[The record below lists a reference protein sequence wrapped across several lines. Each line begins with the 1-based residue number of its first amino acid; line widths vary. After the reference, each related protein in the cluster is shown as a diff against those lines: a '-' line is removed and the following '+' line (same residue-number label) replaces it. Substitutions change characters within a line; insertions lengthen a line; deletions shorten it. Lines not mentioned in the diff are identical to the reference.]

1 MTKERFLE
9 LDKMTMGDLLSPS
22 VSREE
27 FDFMMDSYYENK
39 NIDEI
44 EFDE

>member
-27 FDFMMDSYYENK
+27 FNFMLDSYKK

>member
-9 LDKMTMGDLLSPS
+9 LDKMTMSDLLSPS
-22 VSREE
+22 VSRKE
-27 FDFMMDSYYENK
+27 FNFMMDSYNK